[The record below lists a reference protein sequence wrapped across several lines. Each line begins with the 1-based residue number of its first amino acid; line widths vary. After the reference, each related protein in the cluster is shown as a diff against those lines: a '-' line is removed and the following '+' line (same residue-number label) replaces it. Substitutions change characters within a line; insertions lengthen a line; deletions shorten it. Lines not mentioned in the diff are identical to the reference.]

1 MTANVKKLLS
11 LLLCLVMV
19 AGLFPASALAEAR
32 TAARVSAGGRIGEAE
47 LPVPSLEP
55 RPFEP
60 GEDFDEDAEEPV
72 DYFSVFD
79 EESGINVVVE
89 APMGAL
95 PLLAE
100 VRVQPVDP
108 EAVQD
113 AVEGLMDGGQEILV
127 AMDISFWLGDDEI
140 EPEEPVQVRVAAPE
154 LEGATEL
161 TLVHLPDEAEPES
174 VELIPDAELAFALGT
189 NEIAFEAES
198 FSVYAVLGKAPA
210 ADDLTADGNGMS
222 ISMTYNGDPVPD
234 TGYLQYA
241 AHVEGQLSIHVTMPA
256 EAAAKTLVIQ
266 VPTGWKI
273 TKYSAVEG
281 TPAINGVDTITID
294 NEYAP
299 YVASSKLEAYN
310 DGASTEQLFG
320 DVTVTGTDWT
330 SQLLTGYDRIYTIG
344 EYTFGKVRTF
354 GGTITYTF
362 TENAGTVNLNV
373 NLIPQAELFVRNTD
387 RDVGKVLLP
396 DVKAVLTCG
405 TETCTKSFSC
415 VATDVAV
422 QKLYLMNRSM
432 NVGSGTEGRSD
443 RITIQSAAAGWS
455 TLTGLSTAVRLLD
468 NFTIEISYP
477 EGVFYDG
484 CDDGKGG
491 TNYLPDEVSVEED
504 PVLGGGKV
512 ILTGHHKA
520 LRHNYSNPQFSLY
533 FYAKTGEGYQD
544 GATKTW
550 LPGETIPFT
559 VTKAEAERA
568 GYTGITIMPQG
579 SANVGLKTWNRT
591 IIDSGN
597 NFDIQIP
604 DTHRNRTDLEE
615 KYGYEEDFA
624 LAGTTMTCGYSYSN
638 VHFRIVNMDNKLG
651 LTGLHLLG
659 ENVHDVVVI
668 TTTGRRIEIGAINQ
682 QNPTSADNKSEWLY
696 PGVKDLGDR
705 FSLAEG
711 EYIAEC
717 TYTADVMQG
726 TYDTTMAYHGFS
738 SYGKFVNGQE
748 GGLEI
753 SVLDQA
759 GNVAVN
765 AEGEPIIGHA
775 TVTPQHVRIV
785 PGTFSYMVTQNKETG
800 IDDFSATD
808 KVTLFYPGDTI
819 YYKMRY
825 VSSYGTL
832 WSKPEL
838 DSQNTLIDP
847 KIVIALPE
855 GIELDTSSVE
865 AWSPAGNHGD
875 EVFPLVQEGTAYTRT
890 VDGIP
895 YRVYTYVV
903 KDPLD
908 LVARDHW
915 YPYQTPVAPS
925 KETRFVIRYRAKVL
939 SNCPQ
944 YTIDSY
950 TGVMMDVGPDVLAT
964 DNTCELTE
972 VEENWGENGYG
983 LVRQRHQDV
992 TQYFIKPLIGLNMN
1006 LEIRPQ
1012 NSSLPYRNYTG
1023 AENSIVK
1030 VQEGQPAEVKFSYES
1045 TSESESYKNTDIYL
1059 PIPKE
1064 GTSYHYLT
1072 NLADNVVDNTELHTF
1087 AFSMDLMGAVNMVSS
1102 DNTPW
1107 TTYYAVDA
1115 VDNPVKYD
1123 DVPEA
1128 ERDSWEPV
1136 IVTRWYTAEELTA
1149 AGKTYADVVML
1160 KFHAEDDIE
1169 PHKTGKLEMRLMV
1182 DPTAEFDTLDFWRG
1196 YGRHSLGNNRA
1207 NWETTPII
1215 AATPT
1220 SATMKGV
1227 LFIDQNKDGAYVED
1241 AGTNEKL
1248 YGGGKFS
1255 AVLSRDDGKMEN
1267 VAVTMNSDGTFEIM
1281 EGNYPYYLRKGN
1293 YTLTLTRAVD
1303 ETHYSY
1309 ELVESE
1315 TASAWGGSFNTSSW
1329 YNDVKN
1335 QNVHEPT
1342 AKIFFTVDKSGTL
1355 VENVFTPEIYAFGV
1369 GLSEPYF
1376 FVYHSG
1382 DNTVE
1387 KIYMSDE
1394 RVTSDENGFHFDIA
1408 NETKDTFLYGGYYSR
1423 YSGVSDNYNSQALSY
1438 DETGWSK
1445 DEGGTPY
1452 GGAKAVWKGPRAYTE
1467 NGLQMAPKVGE
1478 TYYLKEVPEVK
1489 YLQPYLHYTYKKP
1502 DGEITRAWA
1511 ISAIDDL
1518 NYQQA
1523 GFVILDANNKA
1534 TICDTLAVTAAGSNS
1549 TVILKPETVF
1559 RSRGVTEGYLD
1570 YLQVYDWD
1578 GEGNLLQ
1585 EGGTIL
1591 QYWVTPDG
1599 LMVTGVTSRVVTQ
1612 ITNKNTITR
1621 TDTPVK
1627 STIETF
1633 SGN

>member
-1 MTANVKKLLS
+1 MATQWKKLLS
-11 LLLCLVMV
+11 LLLCLVLM

-32 TAARVSAGGRIGEAE
+32 TAARVSAGGRIGDPE

-72 DYFSVFD
+72 DYFATFD

-89 APMGAL
+89 APMGSL

-189 NEIAFEAES
+189 NEIAFRAES

-234 TGYLQYA
+234 TGTLQYA
-241 AHVEGQLSIHVTMPA
+241 ANVEGQLSIHVTMPA

-266 VPTGWKI
+266 VPTGWRI

-281 TPAINGVDTITID
+281 TPAIDGVTQITID
-294 NEYAP
+294 DEYKAL
-299 YVASSKLEAYN
+299 VTESTLQAY
-310 DGASTEQLFG
+310 DGSVQKFG
-320 DVTVTGTDWT
+320 DVTVTGTDWA
-330 SQLLTGYDRIYTIG
+330 SQFLTGYDRIYTIG
-344 EYTFGKVRTF
+344 EYTFEKVRTY

-373 NLIPQAELFVRNTD
+373 NLIPQAELFDRNTD
-387 RDVGKVLLP
+387 QEVVAVSMP

-422 QKLYLMNRSM
+422 QKLYLMNRSL
-432 NVGSGTEGRSD
+432 NVGSGTAGRSD
-443 RITIQSAAAGWS
+443 RITIQSATAGWS
-455 TLTGLSTAVRLLD
+455 TPTGVSTSVRLLD

-477 EGVFYDG
+477 AGVFYDG

-491 TNYLPDEVSVEED
+491 TNYLPDAVSVEED

-520 LRHNYSNPQFSLY
+520 LRHNYFNPLFSLY
-533 FYAKTGEGYQD
+533 FYAKTGEGYKD

-550 LPGETIPFT
+550 TPGETIPFI

-568 GYTGITIMPQG
+568 GYTGITIMPYG
-579 SANVGLKTWNRT
+579 SAWNDTYKIWNRT

-597 NFDIQIP
+597 LDIKIP

-615 KYGYEEDFA
+615 KYGYEKDFA

-682 QNPTSADNKSEWLY
+682 QNPTTADNKSEWLY
-696 PGVKDLGDR
+696 PGVTGIGDS

-726 TYDTTMAYHGFS
+726 TYDTNSAYHGFT

-765 AEGEPIIGHA
+765 AEGVPIIGHA
-775 TVTPQHVRIV
+775 TVTPKHVRVV
-785 PGTFSYMVTQNKETG
+785 PGNFSWMVTQNKETE
-800 IDDFSATD
+800 IDLFRDADTC
-808 KVTLFYPGDTI
+808 TLFYPGDTI

-825 VSSYGTL
+825 ESSYGSL
-832 WSKPEL
+832 WSEPEM
-838 DSQNTLIDP
+838 DTQNTLIDP
-847 KIVIALPE
+847 KIVIAVPE
-855 GIELDTSSVE
+855 GIELDTSSVV
-865 AWSPAGNHGD
+865 AWSPAGNHGN

-915 YPYQTPVAPS
+915 FPYRTVVAPAN
-925 KETRFVIRYRAKVL
+925 ETRFVIRYKAKVL

-950 TGVMMDVGPDVLAT
+950 TGVMMDVGPNVRTTGD
-964 DNTCELTE
+964 TCQLTTGE
-972 VEENWGENGYG
+972 DNWGENGYG
-983 LVRQRHQDV
+983 LIRQIHRSV

-1030 VQEGQPAEVKFSYES
+1030 VQEGQLAQVKFSYKS

-1059 PIPKE
+1059 PIPKK

-1072 NLADNVVDNTELHTF
+1072 NLADNVVDSTELHTF
-1087 AFSMDLMGAVNMVSS
+1087 AFSMDLTGAVTMVGE
-1102 DNTPW
+1102 NTRW

-1115 VDNPVKYD
+1115 EDNPVKYD

-1128 ERDSWEPV
+1128 ERDTWEPV

-1169 PHKTGKLEMRLMV
+1169 PHKNGDVVMELMV
-1182 DPTAEFDTLDFWRG
+1182 DPAAEFDTLDFWRG

-1227 LFIDQNKDGAYVED
+1227 LFIDRNKDGAYVED

-1281 EGNYPYYLRKGN
+1281 EGNYPYYLRKGS

-1303 ETHYSY
+1303 ETRYSY

-1335 QNVHEPT
+1335 QDVHEPT

-1355 VENVFTPEIYAFGV
+1355 VENVFTPEVYAFGV

-1394 RVTSDENGFHFDIA
+1394 RVTSDENGFHFNIA

-1423 YSGVSDNYNSQALSY
+1423 YSGVSENYNSQALSY
-1438 DETGWSK
+1438 DENGWSK

-1452 GGAKAVWKGPRAYTE
+1452 GGAKAVWRGPRAYTE

-1478 TYYLKEVPEVK
+1478 TYYLKEVPEQK

-1502 DGEITRAWA
+1502 DGEITRMWA

-1523 GFVILDANNKA
+1523 GFVILDKNNKA
-1534 TICDTLAVTAAGSNS
+1534 TICDTLKVQTANGNT
-1549 TVILKPETVF
+1549 TVELKPETVF

-1570 YLQVYDWD
+1570 YLQVYDWS

-1585 EGGTIL
+1585 EGGLIL

-1599 LMVTGVTSRVVTQ
+1599 LMVTGTTSRVVTG
-1612 ITNKNTITR
+1612 ITDKDTITR
-1621 TDTPVK
+1621 RDKPWDSPIV
-1627 STIETF
+1627 TF

>member
-1 MTANVKKLLS
+1 MATQWKKLLS
-11 LLLCLVMV
+11 LLLCLVLM

-32 TAARVSAGGRIGEAE
+32 TAARVSAGGRIGDPE

-72 DYFSVFD
+72 DYFATFD

-89 APMGAL
+89 APMGSL

-113 AVEGLMDGGQEILV
+113 AVEGLMDGEQEILV

-189 NEIAFEAES
+189 NEIAFRAES

-234 TGYLQYA
+234 TGTLQYA
-241 AHVEGQLSIHVTMPA
+241 ANVEGQLSIHVTMPA

-266 VPTGWKI
+266 VPTGWRI

-281 TPAINGVDTITID
+281 TPAIDGVTQITID
-294 NEYAP
+294 DEYKAL
-299 YVASSKLEAYN
+299 VTESTLQAY
-310 DGASTEQLFG
+310 DGSVQKFG
-320 DVTVTGTDWT
+320 DVTVTGTDWA
-330 SQLLTGYDRIYTIG
+330 SQFLTGYDRIYTIG
-344 EYTFGKVRTF
+344 EYTFEKVRTY

-373 NLIPQAELFVRNTD
+373 NLIPQAELFDRNTD
-387 RDVGKVLLP
+387 QEVVAVSMP

-422 QKLYLMNRSM
+422 QKLYLMNRSL
-432 NVGSGTEGRSD
+432 NVGSGTAGRSD
-443 RITIQSAAAGWS
+443 RITIQSATAGWS
-455 TLTGLSTAVRLLD
+455 TPTGVSTSVRLLD

-477 EGVFYDG
+477 AGVFYDG

-491 TNYLPDEVSVEED
+491 TNYLPDAVSVEED

-520 LRHNYSNPQFSLY
+520 LRHNYFNPLFSLY
-533 FYAKTGEGYQD
+533 FYAKTGEGYKD

-550 LPGETIPFT
+550 TPGETIPFI

-568 GYTGITIMPQG
+568 GYTGITIMPYG
-579 SANVGLKTWNRT
+579 SAWNDTYKIWNRT

-597 NFDIQIP
+597 LDIKIP

-615 KYGYEEDFA
+615 KYGYEKDFA

-682 QNPTSADNKSEWLY
+682 QNPTTADNKSEWLY
-696 PGVKDLGDR
+696 PGVTGIGDS

-726 TYDTTMAYHGFS
+726 TYDTNSAYHGFT

-765 AEGEPIIGHA
+765 AEGVPIIGHA
-775 TVTPQHVRIV
+775 TVTPKHVRVV
-785 PGTFSYMVTQNKETG
+785 PGNFSWMVTQNKETE
-800 IDDFSATD
+800 IDLFRDADTC
-808 KVTLFYPGDTI
+808 TLFYPGDTI

-825 VSSYGTL
+825 ESSYGSL
-832 WSKPEL
+832 WSEPEM
-838 DSQNTLIDP
+838 DTQNTLIDP
-847 KIVIALPE
+847 KIVIAVPE

-865 AWSPAGNHGD
+865 AWSPAGNHGY

-915 YPYQTPVAPS
+915 FPYRTVVAPAN
-925 KETRFVIRYRAKVL
+925 ETRFVIRYKAKVL

-950 TGVMMDVGPDVLAT
+950 TGVMMDVGPNVRTTGD
-964 DNTCELTE
+964 TCQLTTGE
-972 VEENWGENGYG
+972 DNWGENGYG
-983 LVRQRHQDV
+983 LIRQIHRSV

-1030 VQEGQPAEVKFSYES
+1030 VQEGQLAQVKFSYKS

-1059 PIPKE
+1059 PIPKK

-1072 NLADNVVDNTELHTF
+1072 NLADNVVDSTELHTF
-1087 AFSMDLMGAVNMVSS
+1087 AFSMDLTGAVTMVGE
-1102 DNTPW
+1102 NTRW

-1115 VDNPVKYD
+1115 EDNPVKYD

-1128 ERDSWEPV
+1128 ERDTWEPV

-1169 PHKTGKLEMRLMV
+1169 PHKNGDVVMELMV
-1182 DPTAEFDTLDFWRG
+1182 DPAAEFDTLDFWRG

-1227 LFIDQNKDGAYVED
+1227 LFIDRNKDGAYVED

-1281 EGNYPYYLRKGN
+1281 EGNYPYYLRKGS

-1303 ETHYSY
+1303 ETRYSY

-1335 QNVHEPT
+1335 QDVHEPT

-1355 VENVFTPEIYAFGV
+1355 VENVFTPEVYAFGV

-1394 RVTSDENGFHFDIA
+1394 RVTSDENGFHFNIA

-1423 YSGVSDNYNSQALSY
+1423 YSGVSENYNSQALSY
-1438 DETGWSK
+1438 DENGWSK

-1452 GGAKAVWKGPRAYTE
+1452 GGAKAVWRGPRAYTE

-1478 TYYLKEVPEVK
+1478 TYYLKEVPEQK

-1502 DGEITRAWA
+1502 DGEITRMWA

-1523 GFVILDANNKA
+1523 GFVILDKNNKA
-1534 TICDTLAVTAAGSNS
+1534 TICDTLKVQTANGNT
-1549 TVILKPETVF
+1549 TVELKPETVF

-1570 YLQVYDWD
+1570 YLQVYDWS

-1585 EGGTIL
+1585 EGGLIL

-1599 LMVTGVTSRVVTQ
+1599 LMVTGTTSRVVTG
-1612 ITNKNTITR
+1612 ITDKDTITR
-1621 TDTPVK
+1621 RDKPWDSPIV
-1627 STIETF
+1627 TF